1 MAEPVFY
8 DPRRA
13 RWKRLRRFVDALVLA
28 LSALFIFFVY
38 TALRDERLPELLFS
52 PQKRAFKALKESE
65 KEKARER
72 AKKLLARSHRKSK
85 LPGSEVTLNQ
95 QEGIRAAFYVP
106 WDAASFSSLRDYSR
120 QIDLLYP
127 DWLHVLTADGH
138 LQAVDDQTNKFF
150 DVVQGDKVRPV
161 DDRVMPMLKAEDPA
175 MEVFP
180 MVNNF
185 DGAEWVGGITQFLN
199 DADARATFRKQVS
212 AFLASDHFRG
222 LMVDFEAFPKSGQP
236 GYIALLNEL
245 SGDLHAQGMKL
256 YVSVPAH
263 NPEFDYA
270 AIAAPADGV
279 VLMNYDEHY
288 PGAASGP
295 VASQDWFVENLK
307 ALVKIV
313 PKEKII
319 CAIANYGYD
328 WVLKPKKGVL
338 PPEEKDHTV
347 SVQDAWLEARDSD
360 EDVTFDDDAL
370 NPHFSYLDEHSI
382 RHDVWFLDGVTALNH
397 MRAAQ
402 TLGIQTFA
410 LWRLGGEDRS
420 LWKVWDVPGDAGATE
435 RLKDVP
441 PGQDVDMEGQGEIL
455 RIEQRPTHGTRELT
469 IDPKTK
475 LITDEN
481 FDSSPEPYRVARYGY
496 SPNQVALTFD
506 DGPDPDWTPKILDVL
521 KQKQAKATFFVI
533 GIQGDKFS
541 NLVKRIYD
549 EGHTIGNHTFT
560 HPDVSNISTT
570 QMRVELNLTERLF
583 ASLVGV
589 RATLM
594 RPPYAID
601 EEPDTADQVKPLEF
615 AQDIGYITVGNRIDP
630 NDWSD
635 KVPVGNGTTRHH
647 TAEEISS
654 YVLQHLPP
662 CNVNDL
668 RCGNIVL
675 LHDGGGDRSETVRAL
690 PMIIDGVRARG
701 YEIAPVY
708 ELLGK
713 TRADVMSPLPT
724 GQRWAARLDRLGFW
738 MFDAAVLSITW
749 IFFLGDLLMTGRL
762 LFIGAA
768 AVYDRVREKIFGKPQ
783 EVASYRPEVAVLIP
797 AYNEEK
803 VIVRTVRA
811 ALNSDYPNLRVV
823 VIDDGSHDRTLEVAR
838 NAFSAEE
845 RAGRVLILTK
855 ANAGK
860 AEALNY
866 GIEHIGDAEL
876 FVGIDADTIIAS
888 DAISRL
894 VPHFINPKVG
904 AIAGNAKVGNRV
916 NLWTRWQALE
926 YITSQNFERRALDVL
941 GAVSVVPG
949 AIGAWRVSAV
959 REAGCFQIDTVA
971 EDADLTMALLRRGY
985 RVEYEDMALA
995 YTEAPVNANGL
1006 MRQRFRW
1013 SFGILQAVFKHRSVF
1028 ARKGALGWV
1037 ALPNIVIFQI
1047 LLPLVSPLID
1057 IMFVVGSVWYFIQK
1071 HFHPDSTD
1079 PASFHKLLA
1088 FFFAFLVIDFLASA
1102 IAFALERRRPDDKED
1117 VWLLSQVWLQRFA
1130 YRQLFSVVLFRTLK
1144 RALEGRRFA
1153 WDKLERTAAVK
1164 YRPSET
1170 REHANV
1176 P

>member
-13 RWKRLRRFVDALVLA
+13 RWKRLRRLTDVVVAA
-28 LSALFIFFVY
+28 LSALVIFFVY
-38 TALRDERLPELLFS
+38 TTLRDEHLPELLFS

-65 KEKARER
+65 QQKARDR
-72 AKKLLARSHRKSK
+72 QKKLALRSHRKSK
-85 LPGSEVTLNQ
+85 LSPSEVKLNEE
-95 QEGIRAAFYVP
+95 EGIRAAFYVP
-106 WDAASFSSLRDYSR
+106 WDAASFSSLRDFSR

-127 DWLHVLTADGH
+127 DWLHVLTPDGR

-150 DVVQGDKVRPV
+150 DVVQNSRARTV
-161 DDRVMPMLKAEDPA
+161 DDRVMPMLKAENNP

-185 DGAEWVGGITQFLN
+185 DGTDWVAGIGAFLN
-199 DADARATFRKQVS
+199 DPAARARFRQQVQLY
-212 AFLASDHFRG
+212 LASDSFRG
-222 LMVDFEAFPKSGQP
+222 LMVDFESFPKAAQP
-236 GYIALLNEL
+236 GYVALLNEL
-245 SGDLHAQGMKL
+245 SADLHTKGLKL

-263 NPEFDYA
+263 NEEFDYP
-270 AIAAPADGV
+270 AIAAPVDGV
-279 VLMNYDEHY
+279 VVMNYDEHY

-295 VASQDWFVENLK
+295 VASQDWFVENLNFAVK
-307 ALVKIV
+307 AI
-313 PKEKII
+313 PREKLI

-328 WVLKPKKGVL
+328 WVLKPKKGKL
-338 PPEEKDHTV
+338 PADAKDHGV
-347 SVQDAWLEARDSD
+347 SVQEAWLEARDSD

-370 NPHFSYLDEHSI
+370 NPHFSYLDERSL
-382 RHDVWFLDGVTALNH
+382 RHDVWFLDAVTALNH

-410 LWRLGGEDRS
+410 LWRLGGEDRTI
-420 LWKVWDVPGDAGATE
+420 WRIWDIPGDAAAAAKL
-435 RLKDVP
+435 RDVP

-455 RIEQRPTHGTRELT
+455 RIEDRPTPGTRDLT
-469 IDPKTK
+469 IDPNTK

-481 FDSSPEPYRVARYGY
+481 FQSLPEPYRVGRYGY
-496 SPNQVALTFD
+496 SSHKVALTFD
-506 DGPDPDWTPKILDVL
+506 DGPDPEWTPKILDVL
-521 KQKQAKATFFVI
+521 KRENAKATFFLI
-533 GIQGDKFS
+533 GIQTDRFS
-541 NLVKRIYD
+541 GIAKRIYD

-560 HPDVSNISTT
+560 HPDVSNISNKH
-570 QMRVELNLTERLF
+570 MKVELNLTERLF

-601 EEPDTADQVKPLEF
+601 EEPDTADQVRPLEI
-615 AQDIGYITVGNRIDP
+615 AQDMGYTTVGNRIDP
-630 NDWSD
+630 NDWTD
-635 KVPVGNGTTRHH
+635 KPRRHS
-647 TAEEISS
+647 AEELSA
-654 YVLQHLPP
+654 YVLAHLPP
-662 CNVNDL
+662 CGANDL

-675 LHDGGGDRSETVRAL
+675 LHDGGGNRAETVRAL
-690 PMIIDGVRARG
+690 PMIIDGIRARG
-701 YEIAPVY
+701 YEVAPVY

-713 TRADVMSPLPT
+713 TQADVMAPLPT
-724 GQRWAARLDRLGFW
+724 GQRWAARLDRLSFW
-738 MFDAAVLSITW
+738 LFDAAVISIAW
-749 IFFLGDLLMTGRL
+749 IFFIGDILMTGRL
-762 LFIGAA
+762 VFIGAA
-768 AVYDRVREKIFGKPQ
+768 AVFDRLQEKIFGKPA
-783 EVASYRPEVAVLIP
+783 EIASYRPKVAVLIP

-803 VIVRTVRA
+803 VIERTVRA
-811 ALNSDYPNLRVV
+811 ALNSNYPNLRVI
-823 VIDDGSHDRTLEVAR
+823 VIDDGSRDRTLEVAR
-838 NAFSAEE
+838 AAFTREEAE
-845 RAGRVLILTK
+845 GRVLILTK
-855 ANAGK
+855 PNAGK
-860 AEALNY
+860 AEALNF
-866 GIEHIGDAEL
+866 GIEHILDAEL
-876 FVGIDADTIIAS
+876 FVGIDADTIIAH
-888 DAISRL
+888 DAVSRL

-959 REAGCFQIDTVA
+959 REAGCYQTDTVA

-995 YTEAPVNANGL
+995 YTEAPTNANGL

-1013 SFGILQAVFKHRSVF
+1013 SFGILQAVYKHRGVL
-1028 ARKGALGWV
+1028 ARKGALGFV

-1057 IMFVVGSVWYFIQK
+1057 IMFAFGAIWYFIQK

-1079 PASFHKLLA
+1079 PASFHKLVA

-1102 IAFALERRRPDDKED
+1102 LAFALERRRPDDKED
-1117 VWLLSQVWLQRFA
+1117 PWLLSQVWLQRFA
-1130 YRQLFSVVLFRTLK
+1130 YRQLFSVVLFKTLK
-1144 RALEGRRFA
+1144 RALEGRKFA

-1164 YRPSET
+1164 Y
-1170 REHANV
+1170 V
-1176 P
+1176 PTESRDSVAQ

>member
-8 DPRRA
+8 DPKRA
-13 RWKRLRRFVDALVLA
+13 RWKRLRRLVDVVVAA
-28 LSALFIFFVY
+28 FSALIIIFVY
-38 TALRDERLPELLFS
+38 TTLRDEHLPELLFS
-52 PQKRAFKALKESE
+52 PQRRAFKALKESE

-72 AKKLLARSHRKSK
+72 QKKLASRSHRKSK
-85 LPGSEVTLNQ
+85 LAASEVQLNQ
-95 QEGIRAAFYVP
+95 EEGIRAAFYVP
-106 WDAASFSSLRDYSR
+106 WDAASFSSLRDFSR
-120 QIDLLYP
+120 QIDMLYP
-127 DWLHVLTADGH
+127 DWLHVLTPDGR

-150 DVVQGDKVRPV
+150 DVVQNNHVRSA
-161 DDRVMPMLKAEDPA
+161 DDRVMPFLKAEDNS

-185 DGAEWVGGITQFLN
+185 DGTDFVGGITDFLN
-199 DADARATFRKQVS
+199 SPAARATFRQQVAMYLS
-212 AFLASDHFRG
+212 SDRFRG
-222 LMVDFEAFPKSGQP
+222 LMVDFEAFPKVGQP
-236 GYIALLNEL
+236 GYVALLNEL
-245 SGDLHAQGMKL
+245 SSDLHARGMKL

-263 NPEFDYA
+263 NEEFDYQ

-279 VLMNYDEHY
+279 VVMNYDEHY

-295 VASQDWFVENLK
+295 VASQDWFVENLNF
-307 ALVKIV
+307 ALKVI
-313 PKEKII
+313 PHEKLI

-328 WVLKPKKGVL
+328 WVLKPKKGK
-338 PPEEKDHTV
+338 PPIGAKDHGV
-347 SVQDAWLEARDSD
+347 SVQEAWLEARDSD

-370 NPHFSYLDEHSI
+370 NPHFSYLDEGSF
-382 RHDVWFLDGVTALNH
+382 RHDVWFLDAVTALNH

-402 TLGIQTFA
+402 MLGIQTFA
-410 LWRLGGEDRS
+410 LWRLGGEDRTI
-420 LWKVWDVPGDAGATE
+420 WRVWDVPGDAGAAAKL
-435 RLKDVP
+435 RSVP

-455 RIEQRPTHGTRELT
+455 RIEDRPTPGTRDLT
-469 IDPKTK
+469 IDPDSK

-481 FDSSPEPYRVARYGY
+481 FQSLPEPYRVGRYGY
-496 SPNQVALTFD
+496 SPNKIALTFD
-506 DGPDPDWTPKILDVL
+506 DGPDPEWTPKILDVL
-521 KQKQAKATFFVI
+521 KREHAPATFFLI
-533 GIQGDKFS
+533 GIQTDKFS
-541 NLVKRIYD
+541 GLAKRIYN

-560 HPDVSNISTT
+560 HPDVSNISAGY
-570 QMRVELNLTERLF
+570 MKVELNLTERLF

-601 EEPDTADQVKPLEF
+601 EEPDTADEVRPLEIS
-615 AQDIGYITVGNRIDP
+615 QDMGYTTVGNRIDP
-630 NDWSD
+630 NDWTSN
-635 KVPVGNGTTRHH
+635 PRHS
-647 TAEEISS
+647 AEQISS
-654 YVLQHLPP
+654 YVLAHLPP
-662 CNVNDL
+662 CGANDP

-675 LHDGGGDRSETVRAL
+675 LHDGGGNRAETVRAL
-690 PMIIDGVRARG
+690 PMIIEGIRARG
-701 YEIAPVY
+701 YQIAPVY

-713 TRADVMSPLPT
+713 TRADVMAPLPT
-724 GQRWAARLDRLGFW
+724 GQRWAAHLDRLGFW
-738 MFDAAVLSITW
+738 LFDVAVLSITW
-749 IFFLGDLLMTGRL
+749 IFFVGDLLMTGRL

-768 AVYDRVREKIFGKPQ
+768 AVYDRVQEKIYGKPA
-783 EVASYRPEVAVLIP
+783 EVASYKPKVAVLIP

-803 VIVRTVRA
+803 VIERTVRA
-811 ALNSDYPNLRVV
+811 ALNSNYPNLRVI
-823 VIDDGSHDRTLEVAR
+823 VIDDGSKDRTLEVAR
-838 NAFSAEE
+838 SAFVEE
-845 RAGRVLILTK
+845 EAAGKVLILTK

-860 AEALNY
+860 AEALKY
-866 GIEHIGDAEL
+866 GIEHIMDAEL
-876 FVGIDADTIIAS
+876 FVGIDADTIIAH
-888 DAISRL
+888 DAISHL

-959 REAGCFQIDTVA
+959 CEAGGYQIDTVA

-995 YTEAPVNANGL
+995 YTEAPTDANGL

-1013 SFGILQAVFKHRSVF
+1013 SFGILQAVYKHSGVF
-1028 ARKGALGWV
+1028 ARKGALGFV

-1057 IMFVVGSVWYFIQK
+1057 IMFAVGALWYLIQK

-1079 PASFHKLLA
+1079 PASFHKLVA

-1102 IAFALERRRPDDKED
+1102 LAFALERRRPDDKED
-1117 VWLLSQVWLQRFA
+1117 PWLLSQVWLQRFA
-1130 YRQLFSVVLFRTLK
+1130 YRQLFSVVLFKTLK

-1153 WDKLERTAAVK
+1153 WDKLERTAAVN
-1164 YRPSET
+1164 YVPSES
-1170 REHANV
+1170 RDSVNV

>member
-8 DPRRA
+8 DPKRA
-13 RWKRLRRFVDALVLA
+13 RWKRLRRFVDILVVA
-28 LSALFIFFVY
+28 LSALIIFFVY
-38 TALRDERLPELLFS
+38 TTLRDERLPELLFS
-52 PQKRAFKALKESE
+52 PQKRAFKALKENE
-65 KEKARER
+65 KEKARDR
-72 AKKLLARSHRKSK
+72 QKKLASRSHRKSK
-85 LPGSEVTLNQ
+85 LPASEVKLNQ
-95 QEGIRAAFYVP
+95 EEGIRAAFYVP
-106 WDAASFSSLRDYSR
+106 WDAASFSSLRDFSR

-127 DWLHVLTADGH
+127 DWLHVLTPDGR
-138 LQAVDDQTNKFF
+138 LQGVDDQTNKFF
-150 DVVQGDKVRPV
+150 DVVQNNRVRPV
-161 DDRVMPMLKAEDPA
+161 DDRVMPFLKAEDPG

-185 DGAEWVGGITQFLN
+185 DGASWIGDITGFLN
-199 DADARATFRKQVS
+199 NPDARAIFRQQVQLY
-212 AFLASDHFRG
+212 LASDRFRG
-222 LMVDFEAFPKSGQP
+222 LMVDFEAFPSSGQS

-245 SGDLHAQGMKL
+245 SSDLHSRGMKL
-256 YVSVPAH
+256 YVSLPAH
-263 NPEFDYA
+263 NNEFDYA
-270 AIAAPADGV
+270 AVAAPADGV
-279 VLMNYDEHY
+279 VIMNYDEHY

-295 VASQDWFVENLK
+295 VASQDWFVDNLK
-307 ALVKIV
+307 FAVKAI
-313 PKEKII
+313 PHEKII

-328 WVLKPKKGVL
+328 WVLKPKKGKL
-338 PPEEKDHTV
+338 PSDERDHTV
-347 SVQDAWLEARDSD
+347 SVQEAWLEARDSD
-360 EDVTFDDDAL
+360 EDVNFDDDAL
-370 NPHFSYLDEHSI
+370 NPHFSYLDERSL
-382 RHDVWFLDGVTALNH
+382 RHDVWFLDAVTALNH

-402 TLGIQTFA
+402 MLGIRTFA
-410 LWRLGGEDRS
+410 LWRLGGEDRTI
-420 LWKVWDVPGDAGATE
+420 WRVWDVPGDAGATDKL
-435 RLKDVP
+435 RDTP

-455 RIEQRPTHGTRELT
+455 RIEDRPAHGTRDLT
-469 IDPKTK
+469 IEPKTK

-481 FDSSPEPYRVARYGY
+481 FQSLPEPYRVARYGY
-496 SPNQVALTFD
+496 STNKVVLTFD
-506 DGPDPDWTPKILDVL
+506 DGPDPTWTPKILDVL
-521 KQKQAKATFFVI
+521 KSKNAPATFFLI
-533 GIQGDKFS
+533 GIQTDKFS
-541 NLVKRIYD
+541 GLAERIYN

-560 HPDVSNISTT
+560 HPDVSNISSTY
-570 QMRVELNLTERLF
+570 MKVELNLTERLF

-615 AQDIGYITVGNRIDP
+615 SQDMGYITVGNRIDP
-630 NDWSD
+630 SDWSSN
-635 KVPVGNGTTRHH
+635 PRY
-647 TAEEISS
+647 TAEQISN
-654 YVLQHLPP
+654 YVLAHLPP
-662 CNVNDL
+662 CGPNDL

-675 LHDGGGDRSETVRAL
+675 LHDGGGNRAETVRAL
-690 PMIIDGVRARG
+690 PMIIDGIRARG
-701 YEIAPVY
+701 LEIAPVY
-708 ELLGK
+708 DLLGK

-724 GQRWAARLDRLGFW
+724 GERWAARLDRLGFW
-738 MFDAAVLSITW
+738 LFDVGTLGITW

-762 LFIGAA
+762 LFIGTA
-768 AVYDRVREKIFGKPQ
+768 AVYDRLHEKIFGKPA
-783 EVASYRPEVAVLIP
+783 EVASYKPRVAVLIP

-811 ALNSDYPNLRVV
+811 ALNSDYPDIRVI
-823 VIDDGSHDRTLEVAR
+823 VIDDGSRDRTLEVAR
-838 NAFSAEE
+838 NAFVKEE
-845 RAGRVLILTK
+845 AVGRVLILTK
-855 ANAGK
+855 PNAGK

-866 GIEHIGDAEL
+866 GIEHILGAEL
-876 FVGIDADTIIAS
+876 FVGIDADTIIAR

-894 VPHFINPKVG
+894 VPHFVNPKVG

-959 REAGCFQIDTVA
+959 REAGGYQIDTVA
-971 EDADLTMALLRRGY
+971 EDADLTMALLRGGY

-995 YTEAPVNANGL
+995 YTEAPTNANGL

-1013 SFGILQAVFKHRSVF
+1013 SFGILQAVYKHSGVL
-1028 ARKGALGWV
+1028 ARKGALGFV

-1057 IMFVVGSVWYFIQK
+1057 IMFAAGAIWYGVQK

-1079 PASFHKLLA
+1079 PASFHKLVA

-1102 IAFALERRRPDDKED
+1102 LAFALERRRPDEKED

-1130 YRQLFSVVLFRTLK
+1130 YRQLFSIVLFKTLK

-1164 YRPSET
+1164 YVASEN
-1170 REHANV
+1170 RDQVNV